1 MKTLST
7 LLAFAF
13 ASVFAGSVA
22 FAETGGA
29 ASYAKPAKAPCGC
42 VVQKDGK
49 VCGVDSDCCCTGE
62 KAKGSAKT
70 GKAAEKEACCT
81 DKACVPAK
89 GDKKDKKDEKKSDK
103 GCTACT
109 VCK

>member
-22 FAETGGA
+22 FAETEGV
-29 ASYAKPAKAPCGC
+29 ASNAKPAKAPCGC

-49 VCGVDSDCCCTGE
+49 VCGVDSDCCCSGE
-62 KAKGSAKT
+62 KAKGRDKKE
-70 GKAAEKEACCT
+70 KAAEKETCCT
-81 DKACVPAK
+81 DKVCVPAK
-89 GDKKDKKDEKKSDK
+89 GDKKGEKKSDK

-109 VCK
+109 VCM